1 MKYCEKCGN
10 PLMDGDLFCGNCGN
24 RVMPEEQSASGAKND
39 ENNYFN
45 PYAND
50 YDDFE
55 VQAKPDESEVNEPV
69 GAQDNMPP
77 TQSPVQHPAQ
87 PSENRENGAIPE
99 SSNMKNKNTISIGID
114 LKKAKVPLI
123 IAGVLIVLLIVASI
137 VAGIISN
144 KIKNAPIEIN
154 LSDYISD
161 TFYIRSEFENLLNN
175 ANGDYPEDADY
186 RDYDDYSDNS
196 FYRNYYTPGLLVD
209 GYNGYAHIYSGDLP
223 NVIHW
228 DILTEY
234 VDENL
239 AQKSDGKNTLH
250 YYDVLSPDFFTF
262 SVDKSD
268 GISNGDTVTV
278 TVAGSSETLTVG
290 SVQINIVPAT
300 KEYMIDQLETV
311 PVINPFDYIS
321 CATYGPNGY
330 ASASYLIDPNLNEK
344 IDDLEGFS
352 VTRYSEDEI
361 AIEKDGYIVNKIR
374 FYNESNSNYSNGDK
388 VKIYCESEVYDFE
401 IEYNVYIAQY
411 EKEYTISGLGE
422 YLTSTDMLGK
432 DDISAFISD
441 SKSAVREKISSD
453 SRSDFAY
460 HSTYFI
466 DTKDKT
472 SMNSNID
479 RNGIC
484 VIYSY
489 VYEDWNGDKKVSYA
503 YVQYSNVIVSDGKL
517 FGSAQNYYNYY
528 DYGFDSADEI
538 IDRLSDGGYY
548 IVNQIN

>member
-24 RVMPEEQSASGAKND
+24 RVMPEEQSAPEAKD
-39 ENNYFN
+39 DDKNYFN

-50 YDDFE
+50 YEDFE
-55 VQAKPDESEVNEPV
+55 TQAKPAEPEGNEPV
-69 GAQDNMPP
+69 GAQDTIPP
-77 TQSPVQHPAQ
+77 LQPPVQYPAQ
-87 PSENRENGAIPE
+87 LSENGGNGVNPEN
-99 SSNMKNKNTISIGID
+99 NKKNKNTISIGID
-114 LKKAKVPLI
+114 LKKAKIPLI

-144 KIKNAPIEIN
+144 KMKKAPIEIN

-161 TFYIRSEFENLLNN
+161 TFYTQSEFENHQNG
-175 ANGDYPEDADY
+175 ANEDYPEDADY
-186 RDYDDYSDNS
+186 RDYDDYTDNS

-209 GYNGYAHIYSGDLP
+209 GYNGYAHIYSSDLP
-223 NVIHW
+223 GLVDWNS
-228 DILTEY
+228 LTEY
-234 VDENL
+234 VDEKL
-239 AQKSDGKNTLH
+239 AKKSDGKTTLH
-250 YYDVLSPDFFTF
+250 YYDVLSADSFTF

-278 TVAGSSETLTVG
+278 TVAGSSETVTVD

-300 KEYMIDQLETV
+300 KEYTIDRLETV

-330 ASASYLIDPNLNEK
+330 ASASYLIDPNLNAK
-344 IDDLEGFS
+344 IDGLEGFS
-352 VTRYSEDEI
+352 VTWYSEDRI
-361 AIEKDGYIVNKIR
+361 AIEKNGYIVNKIR
-374 FYNESNSNYSNGDK
+374 FYNSSDSNYSNGDK
-388 VKIYCESEVYDFE
+388 AKIYCESEVYDFE
-401 IEYNVYIAQY
+401 KEYNVYIAQY
-411 EKEYTISGLGE
+411 EKEYTINGLGE
-422 YLTSTDMLGK
+422 YLTSTDTLSQE
-432 DDISAFISD
+432 DISAFISD
-441 SKSAVREKISSD
+441 SESIVQTKISSD
-453 SRSDFAY
+453 SRSNSVY
-460 HSTYFI
+460 HSAYFI

-489 VYEDWNGDKKVSYA
+489 VYEDWYGDKTVSYA

-538 IDRLSDGGYY
+538 TDRLSDGGYY